1 MAAPDESS
9 GAYPIRAVARVCDI
23 LDQLQENPDGVI
35 LTKIAAATKMPK
47 SSAFRY
53 LAALEDRQY
62 VERDEPSGLYKLGL
76 AFRPLATRSVDQ
88 LVEIARPELEK
99 LRQLTNE
106 TVNLGILSGGR
117 VVHLEVLESPQIMR
131 LAARVGESAPIHVTA
146 LGKALSAEMTE
157 ARVRNILAKE
167 GMTKVGPRTITDPD
181 EFVQLLETVREQG
194 YGVDDCEAQ
203 EDGRCVAVAIEGT
216 GIPAAI
222 SLSSPASRLARE
234 DIPLVGSRLKAAA
247 KAISKSYIRSFGGV

>member
-1 MAAPDESS
+1 MSNAELS

-23 LDQLQENPDGVI
+23 LDALQENPDGVI
-35 LTKIAAATKMPK
+35 LTKIASQTGMPK

-62 VERDEPSGLYKLGL
+62 VERDDATGLYRLGL

-88 LVEIARPELEK
+88 LLEVARPELEK
-99 LRQLTNE
+99 LRQLTGE
-106 TVNLGILSGGR
+106 TVNLGILTGGR

-131 LAARVGESAPIHVTA
+131 LAARVGESAPLHVTA
-146 LGKALSAEMTE
+146 LGKALAATMNES
-157 ARVRNILAKE
+157 RVRTILEKE
-167 GMTKVGPRTITDPD
+167 GMPKLGPRTITEP
-181 EFVQLLETVREQG
+181 EAFLAELATVREEG

-203 EDGRCVAVAIEGT
+203 DDGRCVAVAIEGT

-234 DIPLVGSRLKAAA
+234 DVPAVGGRLKAAA
-247 KAISKSYIRSFGGV
+247 RAISKNYIRLFGES

>member
-1 MAAPDESS
+1 MTNADA

-23 LDQLQENPDGVI
+23 LDALQESPDGVI
-35 LTKIAAATKMPK
+35 LTKIAAQTGMPK

-62 VERDEPSGLYKLGL
+62 VERDEATGLYRLGL

-88 LVEIARPELEK
+88 LLEVARPELEK
-99 LRQLTNE
+99 LRQVTGE

-146 LGKALSAEMTE
+146 LGKALAATMNES
-157 ARVRNILAKE
+157 RVRTILDKE
-167 GMTKVGPRTITDPD
+167 GMPKVGPRTITDPD
-181 EFVQLLETVREQG
+181 EFVAEIEKVREEG

-203 EDGRCVAVAIEGT
+203 DDGRCVAVAIEGT

-234 DIPLVGSRLKAAA
+234 DIPAGGGRLKATAR
-247 KAISKSYIRSFGGV
+247 AISKNYVRLFGEG